1 MPSPPIVAKVSTVA
15 VVAVTA
21 PRHGVAVAHRGPK
34 KRRRG
39 NTRSNQPPG
48 RVAAP
53 APAPVP
59 CPPPVGGHQ
68 APRGSRPPS
77 APATPRG
84 GFRASPRRGVAH
96 GVCRFFS
103 TPGGCA
109 RGRGCRFEHRGRTPE
124 NTAPRGSSHVH
135 ARGKGGNRGV
145 GRGRGAHSSGR
156 GGGAS
161 HTRRR
166 GGNSGALASK
176 RFVLD
181 FHKRDIE
188 VCYTCS
194 VSEVVNWVSTNV
206 RSPGIVGLD
215 VECRPTFR
223 KGQVS
228 RPALVQ
234 LAVHHYQADRLDS
247 VLLVHCQ
254 YMRDRIPPQELLD
267 VLCDPNIVKC
277 GVGLAQDLV
286 QLQRDFGIDMKNC
299 VDLAH
304 VAVRSP
310 QYVCVG
316 ATWCLRIGHVTTWP
330 AHRFGESLSLGGMA
344 ERLMR
349 TPKWKSKNL
358 ALTRWDQ
365 PLQLKAMRCVVGCR
379 KCLCCWLAVC
389 SIADRA
395 CDALALTLPGTRPS
409 MRGCHLR
416 CTFSSAPPRCVLLI
430 VLPRI
435 HTSAGTMLPRYLW
448 QTWQL

>member
-1 MPSPPIVAKVSTVA
+1 M
-15 VVAVTA
+15 
-21 PRHGVAVAHRGPK
+21 
-34 KRRRG
+34 
-39 NTRSNQPPG
+39 
-48 RVAAP
+48 
-53 APAPVP
+53 
-59 CPPPVGGHQ
+59 
-68 APRGSRPPS
+68 
-77 APATPRG
+77 
-84 GFRASPRRGVAH
+84 
-96 GVCRFFS
+96 
-103 TPGGCA
+103 
-109 RGRGCRFEHRGRTPE
+109 
-124 NTAPRGSSHVH
+124 PRGSSHVH

-166 GGNSGALASK
+166 GGNSAALASK

-310 QYVCVG
+310 QYVYVG
-316 ATWCLRIGHVTTWP
+316 GYLVSQNMSCDN
-330 AHRFGESLSLGGMA
+330 MA
-344 ERLMR
+344 CAQV
-349 TPKWKSKNL
+349 W
-358 ALTRWDQ
+358 
-365 PLQLKAMRCVVGCR
+365 
-379 KCLCCWLAVC
+379 
-389 SIADRA
+389 
-395 CDALALTLPGTRPS
+395 
-409 MRGCHLR
+409 
-416 CTFSSAPPRCVLLI
+416 
-430 VLPRI
+430 
-435 HTSAGTMLPRYLW
+435 
-448 QTWQL
+448 

>member
-1 MPSPPIVAKVSTVA
+1 MHIFLDGTISVA
-15 VVAVTA
+15 
-21 PRHGVAVAHRGPK
+21 
-34 KRRRG
+34 
-39 NTRSNQPPG
+39 
-48 RVAAP
+48 
-53 APAPVP
+53 
-59 CPPPVGGHQ
+59 
-68 APRGSRPPS
+68 RGSLLEM
-77 APATPRG
+77 
-84 GFRASPRRGVAH
+84 FRVSFPYETLRI
-96 GVCRFFS
+96 
-103 TPGGCA
+103 
-109 RGRGCRFEHRGRTPE
+109 EE
-124 NTAPRGSSHVH
+124 
-135 ARGKGGNRGV
+135 
-145 GRGRGAHSSGR
+145 
-156 GGGAS
+156 
-161 HTRRR
+161 
-166 GGNSGALASK
+166 
-176 RFVLD
+176 D
-181 FHKRDIE
+181 KRDIE
-188 VCYTCS
+188 ICYTCS

-365 PLQLKAMRCVVGCR
+365 PLQLKAMRCVVGCGNAYA
-379 KCLCCWLAVC
+379 AVG
-389 SIADRA
+389 SRSVASLIGRV
-395 CDALALTLPGTRPS
+395 
-409 MRGCHLR
+409 MRWR
-416 CTFSSAPPRCVLLI
+416 
-430 VLPRI
+430 
-435 HTSAGTMLPRYLW
+435 
-448 QTWQL
+448 